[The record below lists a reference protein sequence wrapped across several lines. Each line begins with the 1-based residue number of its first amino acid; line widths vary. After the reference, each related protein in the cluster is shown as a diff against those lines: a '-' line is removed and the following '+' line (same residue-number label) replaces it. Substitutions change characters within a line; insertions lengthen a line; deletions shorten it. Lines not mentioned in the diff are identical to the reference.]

1 MNLLLGIDLGTSYF
15 KVGLFDE
22 AGAMQGLG
30 RVAVARSSPAPGRSE
45 LPVAEFWR
53 LLREGLAGALAQAGA
68 SCDDIAGLSYS
79 SQANS
84 FLLLDDRHEPITPL
98 IIWNDQRAHPVE
110 QAVVDFGR
118 SEPFRHQ
125 TGLAGLSA
133 GFAPVKCRWF
143 QQNQAAA
150 WQQTARVMTIS
161 DYLTFALTGETV
173 GDASTAAFTG
183 LYASARGDWW
193 PEALDFFG
201 VPPSRLSRP
210 LSPGT
215 PCGRTLPRARDLL
228 GLPPGLFYAVGALDH
243 HAAAIGSGLEGLAE
257 ASISTGTVLAALQ
270 LVDRI
275 EPMAGCFHG
284 PHLAG
289 RFFRL
294 AFDSAGANQL
304 EDYQRRSAPHLSLG
318 RLSELAASVPPGL
331 APEAVAADE
340 PDRRHGAAVRRLM
353 EGISATH
360 RGLLQRL
367 QEAPPLRR
375 VIATGGGAR
384 SDTWLQ
390 INADMLDATV
400 IVTRCNEPACLGAAA
415 FAAAAAGMHASLPA
429 ALRAMVHPDRRFE
442 PEPAVVAT
450 YRRARPVFTAP

>member
-1 MNLLLGIDLGTSYF
+1 MALLLGIDLGTSYF

-22 AGAMQGLG
+22 TGAMRGLG
-30 RVAVARSSPAPGRSE
+30 RVAVGKSSPAPGRSE

-53 LLREGLAGALAQAGA
+53 LLRQGLAEALAQAKARSG
-68 SCDDIAGLSYS
+68 DITGLSYS

-98 IIWNDQRAHPVE
+98 VIWSDQRAHPVE

-118 SEPFRHQ
+118 SEPFRRQ

-133 GFAPVKCRWF
+133 GFAPVKWRWF
-143 QQNQAAA
+143 QQNEPAVWKQA
-150 WQQTARVMTIS
+150 ARVMTIS

-183 LYASARGDWW
+183 LYASATRDWW
-193 PEALDFFG
+193 PEALDFFA

-228 GLPPGLFYAVGALDH
+228 GLPPGLFFAVGALDH
-243 HAAAIGSGLEGLAE
+243 HAAAIGSGLEGLAD
-257 ASISTGTVLAALQ
+257 ASISTGTVLAALK
-270 LVDRI
+270 LVDRV
-275 EPMAGCFHG
+275 EPLAGCFHG
-284 PHLAG
+284 PHLAD

-304 EDYQRRSAPHLSLG
+304 EDYQRQSAPQLSLA
-318 RLSELAASVPPGL
+318 RLSDLAARVPPGL
-331 APEAVAADE
+331 APEAVAADD
-340 PDRRHGAAVRRLM
+340 PDRRHGAEVRRLM
-353 EGISATH
+353 ERISATH
-360 RGLLQRL
+360 RVLLHRV

-375 VIATGGGAR
+375 IIATGGGAR

-390 INADMLDATV
+390 INADMLEATV

-415 FAAAAAGMHASLPA
+415 FAAAAAGVHPSLRAS
-429 ALRAMVHPDRRFE
+429 LRAMVHPEHHFE
-442 PEPAVVAT
+442 PQPAAVAA
-450 YRRARPVFTAP
+450 YRRAVTAS